1 MLKVYRI
8 GYIIATKYL
17 SPVLSERERG
27 RSENPLRCRNSAGR
41 EIAQS
46 CRPRVDLHSDIT
58 GKDMVRFENLFLAQ
72 SAVNTM
78 ADLKTAVGHGLGIIV
93 IISYVYAVIL
103 IIMACVQERGDGSW
117 KYALA
122 RGIALFAATGVAN
135 ILLAMFFPGQTI
147 TVNFS

>member
-1 MLKVYRI
+1 
-8 GYIIATKYL
+8 
-17 SPVLSERERG
+17 
-27 RSENPLRCRNSAGR
+27 
-41 EIAQS
+41 
-46 CRPRVDLHSDIT
+46 
-58 GKDMVRFENLFLAQ
+58 MVRFGNLFLAQ

-78 ADLKTAVGHGLGIIV
+78 ADLKNAVGHGLGIIV

-117 KYALA
+117 KYALP

>member
-1 MLKVYRI
+1 VKGKEENEKPFRLKKFSRD
-8 GYIIATKYL
+8 G
-17 SPVLSERERG
+17 
-27 RSENPLRCRNSAGR
+27 
-41 EIAQS
+41 IAQS
-46 CRPRVDLHSDIT
+46 CKPRADLQSDIT
-58 GKDMVRFENLFLAQ
+58 GKDMVRFGNLFFLGQ

-147 TVNFS
+147 TVNFG